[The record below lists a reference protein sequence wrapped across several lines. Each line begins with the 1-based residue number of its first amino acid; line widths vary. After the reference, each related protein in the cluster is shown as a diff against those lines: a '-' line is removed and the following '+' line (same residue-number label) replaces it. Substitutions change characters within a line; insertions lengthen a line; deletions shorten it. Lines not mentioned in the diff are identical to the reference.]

1 MSNPTIGS
9 PVLFVTEAGV
19 TLPAVVVSVSEA
31 GTVNVQVFKDES
43 APNVVHFAGVAQST
57 KPEPGK
63 FHLALEAKE
72 EKPKEEAPKAK
83 KGEK

>member
-31 GTVNVQVFKDES
+31 GTVNVQVFMDES
-43 APNVVHFAGVAQST
+43 APNVVHFAGVAQSN

-63 FHLALEAKE
+63 FYFTNEV
-72 EKPKEEAPKAK
+72 KEEAPKAK